1 MAYWVLKAV
10 LTPIFFVLFRVKVEG
25 RENIPK
31 HGPAVLAANHQ
42 SFCDSF
48 FIPLVVTRRVTFLA
62 KAEYFDSW
70 KTAWFFRA
78 AGQIPIR
85 RGGGS
90 ASDRALETARNDVL
104 GKGRLLGLYPEGT
117 RTLDQYVHKGRTGV
131 TRLSR
136 ECGVPV
142 IPVGVIGTVEVQP
155 VNSKFMRPFKTVTI
169 RFGAPMQ
176 MDPPANPAD
185 PLENHDHTQCRD
197 FTDRLM
203 HEIARL
209 SEREYIDEY
218 VPSRRR
224 TRPLPERNPLAR
236 GRFVSILKQPVHI
249 DRLTSLA
256 WPAMSCGSRCP
267 DRPGALGLVASR
279 IGAVGGDI
287 VAINIL
293 ERDGGQA
300 VDEFVVEIGGHHLI
314 ELLRSEIHE
323 VDGVSVLEIR
333 AADSTTPAG

>member
-1 MAYWVLKAV
+1 
-10 LTPIFFVLFRVKVEG
+10 
-25 RENIPK
+25 
-31 HGPAVLAANHQ
+31 
-42 SFCDSF
+42 
-48 FIPLVVTRRVTFLA
+48 VTFLA

-90 ASDRALETARNDVL
+90 ASDRALDTARTEVL

-117 RTLDQYVHKGRTGV
+117 RTLDDYVHKGRTGV

-142 IPVGVIGTVEVQP
+142 IPVGVVGTVDVQP
-155 VNSKFMRPFKTVTI
+155 VNAKIMRPFHTVTI

-185 PLENHDHTQCRD
+185 PLENHDHTQCRA

-209 SEREYIDEY
+209 SEREYVDEY
-218 VPSRRR
+218 VPSR
-224 TRPLPERNPLAR
+224 AS
-236 GRFVSILKQPVHI
+236 V
-249 DRLTSLA
+249 A
-256 WPAMSCGSRCP
+256 PA
-267 DRPGALGLVASR
+267 
-279 IGAVGGDI
+279 
-287 VAINIL
+287 
-293 ERDGGQA
+293 
-300 VDEFVVEIGGHHLI
+300 
-314 ELLRSEIHE
+314 
-323 VDGVSVLEIR
+323 
-333 AADSTTPAG
+333 

>member
-1 MAYWVLKAV
+1 MLLCVTVGPAVQHSDPAGAAPAGGGYLGRVAYWVLKAI

-25 RENIPK
+25 REHIPK

-48 FIPLVVTRRVTFLA
+48 FIPLVVRRRVTFLA

-90 ASDRALETARNDVL
+90 ASERALETARTEVL

-117 RTLDQYVHKGRTGV
+117 RTLDDYVHKGRTGV

-142 IPVGVIGTVEVQP
+142 IPVGVIGTVDVQP
-155 VNSKFMRPFKTVTI
+155 VNAKMMRPFHTVTI

-176 MDPPANPAD
+176 MDPPENPAD
-185 PLENHDHTQCRD
+185 PLENHDHTQCRS

-209 SEREYIDEY
+209 SEREYVDEY
-218 VPSRRR
+218 VPSR
-224 TRPLPERNPLAR
+224 AS
-236 GRFVSILKQPVHI
+236 V
-249 DRLTSLA
+249 A
-256 WPAMSCGSRCP
+256 PA
-267 DRPGALGLVASR
+267 
-279 IGAVGGDI
+279 
-287 VAINIL
+287 
-293 ERDGGQA
+293 
-300 VDEFVVEIGGHHLI
+300 
-314 ELLRSEIHE
+314 
-323 VDGVSVLEIR
+323 
-333 AADSTTPAG
+333 